1 MAFVDP
7 AVKLQ
12 DQQGAPPEGDQAQ
25 QQQQTQQQQ
34 EPEVVRIPRQ
44 ETEDERQARE
54 RLRDPDT
61 GRFTT
66 EDMAKAR
73 QQEKDKLYAQIEEMR
88 QEIERVKQERQERE
102 QREAAQR
109 AEQKE
114 AERTKREEE
123 MDVRQLLTQRETE
136 WERRFREMQ
145 EERERDKAIFERENA
160 FRAVQ
165 DYRTER
171 LTAEADNIMPELRDL
186 VAGNTQE
193 EIDASIENLK
203 DRTNRILQQVASA
216 QQQQH
221 QQMPGTKVTSP
232 PVGPVEEQAQYETL
246 TPEDIRNM
254 SIAEYS
260 KRRNQLLGAA
270 GQQNKRDRGLMG

>member
-12 DQQGAPPEGDQAQ
+12 DQQGAPPEGDQA

>member
-7 AVKLQ
+7 AVKPQ
-12 DQQGAPPEGDQAQ
+12 DQQTPPEGEQ
-25 QQQQTQQQQ
+25 QQQQTQQQ

-44 ETEDERQARE
+44 ETEEERQARE
-54 RLRDPDT
+54 RPRDPDT

-73 QQEKDKLYAQIEEMR
+73 QQEKDKLYAQIDEMR

-109 AEQKE
+109 AEQEE

-165 DYRTER
+165 DYRTDR